1 MFSEFDYT
9 IVNEATLDAL
19 LDEHDEVYADYWVYC
34 KLLEEDDE
42 TSI

>member
-9 IVNEATLDAL
+9 RMDEAILDSL

-42 TSI
+42 TVI